1 MRIALVTPFAWSQP
15 HDVNE
20 HVAGVAAELRRLGH
34 EVTVLAPSNRAKD
47 LRAGR
52 RALLRGE
59 RAEFIAV
66 GPALPISRRSAMGV
80 PVGVRA
86 NLAHALANGEFD
98 VVHGFEPGLPSLSNL
113 ALRDAPSLTVA
124 SFFSPDR
131 LAYPPGKAQRQ
142 KLLARIDALVAGSE
156 GAADAAA
163 ERFPGDFHVISE
175 GVDPELFQPGEKR
188 RLIVCEWR
196 PGERP
201 VARAV
206 VRALA
211 QLPDW
216 ELVLL
221 RTKPLAGSPYVP
233 RALQGRVHLRTAR
246 DGASRAALLADA
258 AIFVPAPGGLR
269 RLQLEAA
276 AAGVAIASPPGVEEQ
291 PELAAAATLRLAE
304 NERLRG

>member
-86 NLAHALANGEFD
+86 NLAQALANGDFD
-98 VVHGFEPGLPSLSNL
+98 VVPGFEPGLPSLSNL
-113 ALRDAPSLTVA
+113 ALRDATSLTVA

-131 LAYPPGKAQRQ
+131 LGYPPGKAQRQ
-142 KLLARIDALVAGSE
+142 KLLARINALVAGSDD
-156 GAADAAA
+156 AAAAAA
-163 ERFPGDFHVISE
+163 ERFPGDYAVISE
-175 GVDPELFQPGEKR
+175 GVDTELFRPLAKR
-188 RLIVCEWR
+188 KRIVVEWR

-201 VARAV
+201 VG
-206 VRALA
+206 RALVRVLGE
-211 QLPDW
+211 LPDW
-216 ELVLL
+216 ELVVV
-221 RTKPLAGSPYVP
+221 RTKPLAGGPYVP

-246 DGASRAALLADA
+246 DGASRAALLN
-258 AIFVPAPGGLR
+258 
-269 RLQLEAA
+269 EAA
-276 AAGVAIASPPGVEEQ
+276 
-291 PELAAAATLRLAE
+291 
-304 NERLRG
+304 